1 MNSKLLHFV
10 KYYDSICL
18 MINLGGFIMN
28 NNQDFNNNQYNQ
40 YNYDNNQYTPENEVA
55 PAKKTMAIWSL
66 IMGIAS
72 LVCSCCGGGL
82 LWGIL
87 GVVFASSSKKN
98 NEDGDGMAKAGKIMG
113 IIGIVATVVIAIVYI
128 VMIAMGVA
136 SFDSYLYY

>member
-1 MNSKLLHFV
+1 
-10 KYYDSICL
+10 
-18 MINLGGFIMN
+18 MN

-40 YNYDNNQYTPENEVA
+40 YNYDNNQYNYDNNQYTPETEVA

-113 IIGIVATVVIAIVYI
+113 IIGIVLSVIAAIIWGVVYAVGI
-128 VMIAMGVA
+128 LANI
-136 SFDSYLYY
+136 